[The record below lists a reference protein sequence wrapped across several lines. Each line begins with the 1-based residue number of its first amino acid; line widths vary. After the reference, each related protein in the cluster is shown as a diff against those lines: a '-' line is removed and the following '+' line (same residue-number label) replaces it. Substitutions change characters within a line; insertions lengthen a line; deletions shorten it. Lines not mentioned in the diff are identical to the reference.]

1 MADQPSP
8 HRSLKA
14 LAQKAVVR
22 TIASELDR
30 RSKSLE
36 KALADTNAQL
46 AALGTA
52 QQTLSAQIDANHH
65 YASRLHEHVTNVEAA
80 HNRLVAMHAATL
92 ARLDDSAP
100 EWAAMKRDLEAVV
113 GEFTGLREAV
123 ARIDSLTE
131 HRA

>member
-1 MADQPSP
+1 MADQPRP
-8 HRSLKA
+8 HRSVKA

-30 RSKSLE
+30 RSESLE
-36 KALADTNAQL
+36 RALADTNAQL

-52 QQTLSAQIDANHH
+52 QQTLSAQIDANQQ
-65 YASRLHEHVTNVEAA
+65 YVSRVHEHLANVEAA
-80 HNRLVAMHAATL
+80 HNRLVTMHAATA

-100 EWAAMKRDLEAVV
+100 EWASTQRDLEAIV

-123 ARIDSLTE
+123 ARIDSLIE
-131 HRA
+131 HRD